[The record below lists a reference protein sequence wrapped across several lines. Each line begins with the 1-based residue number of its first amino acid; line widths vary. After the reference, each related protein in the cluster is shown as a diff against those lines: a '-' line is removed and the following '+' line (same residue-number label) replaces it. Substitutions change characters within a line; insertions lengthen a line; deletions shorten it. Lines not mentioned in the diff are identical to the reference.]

1 MVVPLYVMIFVDIL
15 LLGIVFIGFAVDKW
29 RKRRPKK
36 YTTLDAGYGK
46 DDDIELLRTAGAP
59 GRSPSPSLSV
69 TGPGG
74 SPYNSQQSPYA
85 PAVASRPPSVHM
97 RRASGRVDNMDGFVD
112 DDLSDYGDYEVE
124 DEFHNS
130 PDFQRFIRSMSKT
143 IETQTIGL
151 SFDFENLT
159 YVTKKGKGKKIL
171 SGVTGSI
178 PRGSSWG
185 IMGGS
190 GAGKSTFVN
199 VLMGKLQASYGTI
212 KINGWQKD
220 MSKYKK
226 LIGYV
231 PQDDI
236 VFPELTVRENI
247 MHSARVRLPSNWR
260 DKAIQDHVDSLIAC
274 LQLTHVQHSRVG
286 DARKPVISGGQRKR
300 VNIGI
305 ELAAAPMAIFLDEPT
320 SGLDATSAASI
331 MRLLKAISR
340 LGVTTIAIIHQPR
353 EQIFHSFDSLLLLS
367 QGQSVY
373 AGPTQDVHGYFESLG
388 FAFPQRANPAD
399 TLIDIITG
407 DGAQYTMAG
416 KKETDAETLILEW
429 KSKGQYGHG
438 KHLSVTSFNDG
449 ASKRSRRTSNQSL
462 NSTQEQEEFLR
473 RTMKSRGAS
482 WPAQVYYC
490 LKRAMTQ
497 QVRNSTSFF
506 FEIGVGGIAGIIIG
520 LSAYASA
527 GHLFQG
533 IYHPPFTILSSAVDY
548 QSTPQLGLL
557 GGLAIGLAA
566 SAPGF
571 WVFGEEKL
579 MYYRETASGHSRSAY
594 YVGKLLSTL
603 LRIGL
608 SSLHFTVFLGILAT
622 PLISFQMMYL
632 ANLLY
637 FWCVYGL
644 ASIVSMVVKREDGPL
659 IAVLAS
665 LILGILGGV
674 APPLSTVK
682 TWHMEWFWRLSP
694 GVWFTEGYFTKNLM
708 PLGYLYELDLAAEFQ
723 GYTLDQFALDMG

>member
-1 MVVPLYVMIFVDIL
+1 M
-15 LLGIVFIGFAVDKW
+15 
-29 RKRRPKK
+29 
-36 YTTLDAGYGK
+36 
-46 DDDIELLRTAGAP
+46 
-59 GRSPSPSLSV
+59 
-69 TGPGG
+69 
-74 SPYNSQQSPYA
+74 
-85 PAVASRPPSVHM
+85 
-97 RRASGRVDNMDGFVD
+97 D
-112 DDLSDYGDYEVE
+112 DDLSDYAEYEPEE
-124 DEFHNS
+124 DFHNS
-130 PDFQRFIRSMSKT
+130 PDFQRFIRSMTKT
-143 IETQTIGL
+143 IETSSIGL

-159 YVTKKGKGKKIL
+159 YITKKGKGKRIL
-171 SGVTGSI
+171 TGITGSI
-178 PRGSSWG
+178 PRGSCWG
-185 IMGGS
+185 VMGGS

-199 VLMGKLQASYGTI
+199 VLMGKLTATSGMV

-247 MHSARVRLPSNWR
+247 LHSARVRLPSSWR
-260 DKAIQDHVDSLIAC
+260 DKMIQDHVDSLIAC

-331 MRLLKAISR
+331 MRLIRAISR
-340 LGVTTIAIIHQPR
+340 LGVTTIAIVHQPR
-353 EQIFHSFDSLLLLS
+353 EQIFYGFDQLLLLA
-367 QGQSVY
+367 QGESVFQ
-373 AGPTQDVHGYFESLG
+373 GPTENVHEYFEQLG
-388 FAFPQRANPAD
+388 FAFPQKANPAD
-399 TLIDIITG
+399 TLTDIITG
-407 DGAQYTMAG
+407 DGAQYTMGSG
-416 KKETDAETLILEW
+416 KRDTDVEYLIREW
-429 KSKGQYGHG
+429 KAKGQYGRN
-438 KHLSVTSFNDG
+438 KHLSVTSLNDA
-449 ASKRSRRTSNQSL
+449 ASKRSRRASNQSL
-462 NSTQEQEEFLR
+462 NSTVEQEESLR
-473 RTMKSRGAS
+473 RTMKMRGAS
-482 WPAQVYYC
+482 WPAQVFYC
-490 LKRAMTQ
+490 WKRAMTQ
-497 QVRNSTSFF
+497 QVRNATSFF
-506 FEIGVGGIAGIIIG
+506 FEILVGAIAGVIIG
-520 LSAYASA
+520 LSAYTSQ

-533 IYHPPFTILSSAVDY
+533 IYKPPFTILSSAVDY

-557 GGLAIGLAA
+557 AALAIGLAA

-571 WVFGEEKL
+571 WVFGEEKQI
-579 MYYRETASGHSRSAY
+579 YYRETASGHSRSAY

-608 SSLHFTVFLGILAT
+608 SSLHFTVFLGILAV

-644 ASIVSMVVKREDGPL
+644 ASMVSMVVKRENGPL
-659 IAVLAS
+659 IAVLCS

-682 TWHMEWFWRLSP
+682 TWNMEWFWRLSP
-694 GVWFTEGYFTKNLM
+694 GVWYTEGYFTKNLL
-708 PLGYLYELDLAAEFQ
+708 PLEYLYEIDLAAESV
-723 GYTLDQFALDMG
+723 GYTLDQFALDMGYVSCLIDFC